1 MSDLSKVLNKINN
14 SKYSNGFAASEY
26 LDKIGEKVVLKM
38 NNKLTKINDNDLID
52 IPTIKNMDL
61 LVSCN
66 YNLNQLKLIA
76 KTYKLKVTG
85 TKPVLLSR
93 IYNYLYFSLNVTK
106 IQKYIRGYLQR
117 KYMLAH
123 GPAYFKRDLCTNACD
138 FLTFDEVKEIPLE
151 QFFSYKDEDGLIY
164 GFDLL
169 SLNNLLFKTNGPIKN
184 PFTTK
189 LIPKYVL
196 DDFKSL
202 IRISRVL
209 KVNIL
214 TEIRNVNEDITETK
228 SVELRTITLFQN
240 IDALGNYS
248 NQQWFLE
255 LNHNGL
261 IKFLRELIDIWN
273 YRAPLTI
280 QTRRE
285 ICPPYGNPFFNI
297 NSIHILNSLEN
308 LDDIRRVILTCCEK
322 MVTSGIDKDSKC
334 LGAYYVLCALTLVSH
349 DAATALP
356 WLFEAVAYN

>member
-1 MSDLSKVLNKINN
+1 MSDLSKVLTKINN
-14 SKYSNGFAASEY
+14 SKYNNGFVESEY
-26 LDKIGEKVVLKM
+26 FDKIGEKIIIKM
-38 NNKLTKINDNDLID
+38 NDKLTKITEEIID
-52 IPTIKNMDL
+52 IPTTKNINL
-61 LVSCN
+61 LVSYN
-66 YNLNQLKLIA
+66 YNLNHLKNFA

-117 KYMLAH
+117 KYVLAH
-123 GPAYFKRDLCTNACD
+123 GPAYLKRNLCTNACD
-138 FLTFDEVKEIPLE
+138 FLTFDEVKDIPLE

-169 SLNNLLFKTNGPIKN
+169 SLNNLLFKTTGPIKN

-189 LIPKYVL
+189 LIPKYII

-209 KVNIL
+209 KINIL
-214 TEIRNVNEDITETK
+214 TEIRNVWEDVSDKKT
-228 SVELRTITLFQN
+228 VELRALSLFQA

-248 NQQWFLE
+248 NCQWFLE
-255 LNHNGL
+255 LNRNEL

-273 YRAPLTI
+273 YRAPLTQ
-280 QTRRE
+280 QTKRE
-285 ICPPYGNPFFNI
+285 ICPPNGNPFHNLP
-297 NSIHILNSLEN
+297 SLHVLNTMQN
-308 LDDIRRVILTCCEK
+308 VDDIKRSILTCLEK
-322 MVTSGIDKDSKC
+322 LVNTGINEGSKG
-334 LGAYYVLCALTLVSH
+334 LGAFYVLGALTLANQ

-356 WLFEAVAYN
+356 WLYQAVAYI